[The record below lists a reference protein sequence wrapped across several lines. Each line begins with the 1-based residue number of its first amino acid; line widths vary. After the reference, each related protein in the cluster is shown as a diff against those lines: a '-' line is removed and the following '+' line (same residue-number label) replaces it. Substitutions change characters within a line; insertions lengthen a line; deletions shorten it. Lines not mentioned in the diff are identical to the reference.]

1 MKLPNADIAV
11 IPIEKLRDYLLSSSH
26 PVGRFK
32 AVFSRSLGY
41 ADGDWDRLEA
51 DIRSILTN
59 DATVGEQT
67 DYGQKLEAR
76 GGITGPAE
84 RNAEI
89 VTAWIILKG
98 ERMPRFVTAYP
109 GD

>member
-1 MKLPNADIAV
+1 MRWADSRA
-11 IPIEKLRDYLLSSSH
+11 SSFA
-26 PVGRFK
+26 R
-32 AVFSRSLGY
+32 LGTQTLI
-41 ADGDWDRLEA
+41 WERLEA

-59 DATVGEQT
+59 DATVREQT
-67 DYGQKLEAR
+67 EYGQKLEVR
-76 GGITGPAE
+76 GSITGPAE

-98 ERMPRFVTAYP
+98 ESVPRFITAYP